1 MKSDAIYFCTDI
13 IYMIYLHVKYFSV
26 VCLSIC
32 YEKLA
37 VKTALTNVGYF
48 FVKKSNVCPSD
59 II

>member
-1 MKSDAIYFCTDI
+1 MKSDALNDI
-13 IYMIYLHVKYFSV
+13 IYMIYLDVKYFSV

-37 VKTALTNVGYF
+37 VKTRLTRVGHSF
-48 FVKKSNVCPSD
+48 AKKLSFCPPD